1 MTWIF
6 FFCFNLDDH
15 HLTGYE
21 IKKIK
26 TVGFLNS
33 FELKLISAA
42 HKAVIG
48 IPHKDGKP
56 QVSAVCRLLCQNVFR
71 QEQ

>member
-1 MTWIF
+1 MTLIF

-15 HLTGYE
+15 HLTRYE

-33 FELKLISAA
+33 FELKLISLARKIFDS
-42 HKAVIG
+42 HSPEKNSS
-48 IPHKDGKP
+48 HNHRKD
-56 QVSAVCRLLCQNVFR
+56 C
-71 QEQ
+71 